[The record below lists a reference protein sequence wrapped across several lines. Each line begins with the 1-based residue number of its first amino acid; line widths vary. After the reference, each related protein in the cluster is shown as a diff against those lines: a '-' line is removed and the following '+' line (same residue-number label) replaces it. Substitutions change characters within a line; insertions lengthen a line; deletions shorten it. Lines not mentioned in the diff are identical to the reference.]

1 MGPKLEP
8 AAATSSRNSGTS
20 VRLYHWLLDYHAPA
34 LSVWADFEI
43 DYSSAFSF
51 RCVFSCFDLW
61 QTDMKLVS
69 NSMWV
74 FPFFRFSALVGHIQ
88 KNREALGSLCWV
100 SLLQVS
106 STLGRTQSHFCD
118 PEGSLPDWT
127 GSKLGVAYGTGGSL
141 PFPTFSLV

>member
-88 KNREALGSLCWV
+88 KTVRLWEVCAGCRCCRSVLHWAERSPTSVTLRDLCQIGLDRNLV
-100 SLLQVS
+100 LHMVPEVRFLSQ
-106 STLGRTQSHFCD
+106 HFR
-118 PEGSLPDWT
+118 
-127 GSKLGVAYGTGGSL
+127 
-141 PFPTFSLV
+141 